1 MDHNTFPLC
10 PHEWMRK
17 LAWFPFF
24 PLTCLFLPLKT
35 SPSKSFLVLDWID
48 FILFRNC
55 SLPSFRMTYLFS
67 LLETTPS
74 KSFLL
79 LILTLFLHLP
89 SFCNVVLIG
98 YFFLDLLIFLYF
110 LLVSIYN
117 DNSLGPQVSMQD
129 LSHLAHVLGVKI
141 K

>member
-17 LAWFPFF
+17 LAWFLVF

-48 FILFRNC
+48 FILYRNC

-110 LLVSIYN
+110 PLVSIYN
-117 DNSLGPQVSMQD
+117 DNSLGPQVPMCH
-129 LSHLAHVLGVKI
+129 LSHLAHV
-141 K
+141 